1 MPVIHETWPISHKN
15 SPNTHIFV
23 IIFAEVANVTEKQH
37 IGRLGE
43 DIAVKHLENKGF
55 TVIERNYLKKYG
67 EIDLIAQKDDIIHF
81 IEVKSVSY
89 ESSSNVS
96 RVTPDNYRPED
107 NIHAQKLKRLSRTI
121 QAYLLSKHQNEDP
134 VWVFDVITVKIDVN
148 KRQAHVKVLE
158 DVVL

>member
-1 MPVIHETWPISHKN
+1 MTQI
-15 SPNTHIFV
+15 
-23 IIFAEVANVTEKQH
+23 TEKQH

-55 TVIERNYLKKYG
+55 CIIERNYLKKYG
-67 EIDLIAQKDDIIHF
+67 EIDIITRKDDIIHF

-89 ESSSNVS
+89 ENNPSVS
-96 RVTPDNYRPED
+96 RVTPDSYRPED
-107 NIHAQKLKRLSRTI
+107 NIHTQKLKRLSRTI
-121 QAYLLSKHQNEDP
+121 QAYLLSNCQNEDP
-134 VWVFDVITVKIDVN
+134 VWVFDVVTVKIDTN